1 MGCNQGKKLKGS
13 RELKKLASSIN
24 QDVRGK
30 RGKKERVPLES
41 VRLLAIYQ

>member
-1 MGCNQGKKLKGS
+1 MGSNQGKNLEGS
-13 RELKKLASSIN
+13 IELKKLASSIN

-30 RGKKERVPLES
+30 GGRKERGPSES

>member
-1 MGCNQGKKLKGS
+1 MGHNQGKNIKGS

-30 RGKKERVPLES
+30 RGRKERGSSES